1 MADKSSSTLVSDFG
15 LGLQQLIERTLKEKS
30 EELRHRESVIVMRE
44 EKLSTYLEQVKARM
58 IVHSKPDSNNIF
70 SFFFRLLRMCMW
82 NSKWGM

>member
-44 EKLSTYLEQVKARM
+44 GKLSTYLEQVKARM
-58 IVHSKPDSNNIF
+58 IVHSKPDSNNFF
-70 SFFFRLLRMCMW
+70 SFF
-82 NSKWGM
+82 